1 MREGGW
7 GEWGGWVL
15 GGVLSK
21 SIEREKIVTKIF
33 FSDNIFKF
41 SSKF

>member
-1 MREGGW
+1 MREGG
-7 GEWGGWVL
+7 GMGWVVV
-15 GGVLSK
+15 GWGLSK
-21 SIEREKIVTKIF
+21 SIEREKNVTKIF